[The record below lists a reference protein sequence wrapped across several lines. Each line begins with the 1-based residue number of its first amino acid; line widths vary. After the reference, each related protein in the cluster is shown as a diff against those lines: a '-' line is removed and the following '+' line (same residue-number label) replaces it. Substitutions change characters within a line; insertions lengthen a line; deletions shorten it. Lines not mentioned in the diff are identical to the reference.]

1 MKANELN
8 SYLRVIFM
16 VLLPKGFVNSQD
28 LDSVVRKFIGLI
40 QLNGKEKSLFKCISL
55 INESVM
61 RSYGKTLINIELQEL
76 SKNINNQNFLL
87 QPFVKEFSHSVIEVY
102 YQEPS
107 TLFLLGMRGSPP
119 FPSGQK
125 MKKLDP
131 SILEPMREWKPKYEK

>member
-1 MKANELN
+1 MEANILN

-16 VLLPKGFVNSQD
+16 VLLPKEFVNSQD

-40 QLNGKEKSLFKCISL
+40 QFNGKEKSLFKCISL
-55 INESVM
+55 INQSVM
-61 RSYGKTLINIELQEL
+61 RSYGITLINVEPQEL
-76 SKNINNQNFLL
+76 SKNINNKKFLL
-87 QPFVKEFSHSVIEVY
+87 QPFVKEFSHDVIEVY

-107 TLFLLGMRGSPP
+107 TLVLLGMRGSPP